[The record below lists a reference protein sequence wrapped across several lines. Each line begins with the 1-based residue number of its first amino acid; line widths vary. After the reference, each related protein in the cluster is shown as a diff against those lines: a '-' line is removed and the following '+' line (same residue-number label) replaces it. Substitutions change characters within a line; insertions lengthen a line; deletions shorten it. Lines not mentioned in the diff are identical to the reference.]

1 MSGATR
7 TYEMESEIR
16 GYHVCASSWRPQISG
31 LLLTD
36 WEVSNEHDEF
46 ALAFYQ
52 ELGVNEKKIVGH
64 LPVEFS
70 RIAAYYWERW
80 WNFLQSNCKKEAL

>member
-16 GYHVCASSWRPQISG
+16 GYQVCASSWRPQISG

-36 WEVSNEHDEF
+36 
-46 ALAFYQ
+46 
-52 ELGVNEKKIVGH
+52 
-64 LPVEFS
+64 
-70 RIAAYYWERW
+70 
-80 WNFLQSNCKKEAL
+80 